1 MGIPVLGQDLSI
13 PWYLETSYRNG
24 FRNEG
29 IHTHGIERDSRHS
42 GDLESE
48 HSEFEHSESQPAS
61 KIKGCIYAHSVRASC
76 SQLMV

>member
-42 GDLESE
+42 GDLERTSRHLRDLE
-48 HSEFEHSESQPAS
+48 PAS
-61 KIKGCIYAHSVRASC
+61 DKYKRHYYAHSVRALVDQVSR
-76 SQLMV
+76 